1 MFSNSLSQNHRLPRC
16 FIEKMSLNANQ
27 ARRLD
32 RHPTYRGL
40 ILRIFRL
47 RDEIS
52 RRDELAASGQS
63 NTEGFNNLCA
73 GIDFETVA
81 IEESIW
87 DVRDDADQYML
98 IDIFRNMIGVIPR
111 SARRA

>member
-1 MFSNSLSQNHRLPRC
+1 
-16 FIEKMSLNANQ
+16 MSLNANQ
-27 ARRLD
+27 PRQLD
-32 RHPTYRGL
+32 RPPTYSRL

-52 RRDELAASGQS
+52 RRNELADSGQS
-63 NTEGFNNLCA
+63 NTEGFNDLCA
-73 GIDFETVA
+73 GIDFEAVA
-81 IEESIW
+81 IEQSIRE
-87 DVRDDADQYML
+87 VRDDADQYML